1 MIFKIPIA
9 RKDWRITKHEALLNI
24 YLKVKII
31 STMLTPKTDKVADKP
46 LYLFNLTQNK
56 RSIKN
61 MEKGR
66 DSQGVMS

>member
-1 MIFKIPIA
+1 
-9 RKDWRITKHEALLNI
+9 
-24 YLKVKII
+24 
-31 STMLTPKTDKVADKP
+31 MLTLKTDKVADKP
-46 LYLFNLTQNK
+46 LYLFKLTQNK

>member
-1 MIFKIPIA
+1 
-9 RKDWRITKHEALLNI
+9 
-24 YLKVKII
+24 
-31 STMLTPKTDKVADKP
+31 MLTPKTDKVADKP